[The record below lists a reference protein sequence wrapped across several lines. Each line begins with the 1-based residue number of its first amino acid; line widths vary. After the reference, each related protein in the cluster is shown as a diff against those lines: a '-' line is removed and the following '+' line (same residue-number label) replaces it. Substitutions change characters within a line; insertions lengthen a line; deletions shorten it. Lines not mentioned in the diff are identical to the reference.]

1 MNGRTQM
8 MAGPLPAGASVRP
21 QRPRQKPRLTKVT
34 VLDARNPGDL
44 SRHGTEVRLTPSPS
58 EGDSCAVG
66 RSAMPLTTRIE
77 SRNTRHA
84 SPSGLGRNRRN
95 LFPSLSP
102 WFVNLD
108 SEPCIRPPETPLDEP
123 GWRGIYTEY
132 VSLSNIKCILYSKKC
147 YRVHEIPGRF
157 HGQAPSPGGRRD
169 SRDRPMG

>member
-1 MNGRTQM
+1 MLSCLVSRLEDDPVLQGAAVSLPQDPPARFPGRWD
-8 MAGPLPAGASVRP
+8 
-21 QRPRQKPRLTKVT
+21 RPRE
-34 VLDARNPGDL
+34 ARG
-44 SRHGTEVRLTPSPS
+44 SHGTEVRLTPRPS

-108 SEPCIRPPETPLDEP
+108 SEPWPCSNPLFTD
-123 GWRGIYTEY
+123 
-132 VSLSNIKCILYSKKC
+132 SLI
-147 YRVHEIPGRF
+147 
-157 HGQAPSPGGRRD
+157 
-169 SRDRPMG
+169 

>member
-1 MNGRTQM
+1 MVDHNHAPTWSPEARADRLWAYYSNLQFPRPEPPINAIALTSRRASPSQIRGDLARGFFEALCSFVSNGGGIEAVET
-8 MAGPLPAGASVRP
+8 GASR
-21 QRPRQKPRLTKVT
+21 RE
-34 VLDARNPGDL
+34 AA
-44 SRHGTEVRLTPSPS
+44 SAHGTEVRLTPRPS

-108 SEPCIRPPETPLDEP
+108 SEPWVFKVMR
-123 GWRGIYTEY
+123 
-132 VSLSNIKCILYSKKC
+132 
-147 YRVHEIPGRF
+147 
-157 HGQAPSPGGRRD
+157 QAV
-169 SRDRPMG
+169 